1 MTGRF
6 LAVLFYSSFLLNSFV
21 FVFTKSTLVPRYYI
35 TTMVLVIPLVG
46 IYFMEEDRPLDR
58 YLVMFLLAGCLLL
71 ATAKTSL
78 SMVVSDKNET
88 KKIVAEELLE
98 SGYSFGYATYWNA
111 NIIQELSDGRIE
123 VGILNLATEGEPRFF
138 EWSTMKRYYEPGYH
152 TGKVFVLLTEEEA
165 RQWKDHAMLQAGE
178 EMDSISGYAI
188 YHYDSNKAF
197 LETLR

>member
-1 MTGRF
+1 
-6 LAVLFYSSFLLNSFV
+6 
-21 FVFTKSTLVPRYYI
+21 
-35 TTMVLVIPLVG
+35 MVLLIPLVG

-78 SMVVSDKNET
+78 SMVVSDKNEE

-138 EWSTMKRYYEPGYH
+138 EWSTMKRYYETEYH
-152 TGKVFVLLTEEEA
+152 KGKVFVLLTEEEA
-165 RQWKDHAMLQAGE
+165 GQWKDYAMLQAGE
-178 EMDSISGYAI
+178 EIDSISGYVI